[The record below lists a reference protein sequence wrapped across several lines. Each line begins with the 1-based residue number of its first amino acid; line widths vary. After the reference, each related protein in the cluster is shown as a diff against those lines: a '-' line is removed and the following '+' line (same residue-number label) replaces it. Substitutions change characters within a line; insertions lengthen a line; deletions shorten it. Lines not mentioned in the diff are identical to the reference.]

1 MSPYLEEMNP
11 VYGRN
16 PMFTIW
22 ARLNCGVAEGR
33 RAGGREGGGA
43 EKEAARVARASGG
56 DMG

>member
-1 MSPYLEEMNP
+1 MNP

-33 RAGGREGGGA
+33 RAGGREGGRA